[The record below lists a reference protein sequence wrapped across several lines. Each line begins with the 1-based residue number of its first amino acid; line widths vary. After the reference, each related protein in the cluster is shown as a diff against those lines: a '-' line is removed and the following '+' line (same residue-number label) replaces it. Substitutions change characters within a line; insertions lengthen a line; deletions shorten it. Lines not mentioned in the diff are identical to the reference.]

1 MVHRI
6 FYHLMT
12 ILTLTLLPGS
22 SSLFISPIQA
32 QPPGSSQH
40 RALPGNDPI
49 PGRLARSDWRQIR
62 DLLEK
67 QVDPPASSQ
76 ATGGLPG
83 QPVYFKASN
92 TDQGD
97 GFGTSVAVSGDLVV
111 VGAPLEDSSSTG
123 VDGIQADNSYS
134 QAGAAYVFVRSGSGW
149 IQQAYLKA
157 SNTDPADNFGCS
169 VAASGVTVV
178 VGACGEDSNGD
189 GGESDNSAG
198 DAGAAYVFTRSESGW
213 IQQAYL
219 KASNAECGDNF
230 GYSVA
235 IFENTILVGALY
247 EDSNTLGINGDETNN
262 AAADSGAAYVFTR
275 SGSSWTQKA
284 YLKASNTEA
293 TDWFGYS
300 VAVWNDGALNHI
312 LVGAPWEDSDANGVG
327 GNQSDNNAWD
337 AGAAYYFTGSGLSWS
352 QMSYLKAPNSEAND
366 LFGMSVGLRNDSA
379 VVGAPSEDSRASGV
393 NGDPNDNSLESSG
406 AAYMFVCWTTCS
418 YNAYLKA
425 SNPDSMDRFGWSVA
439 AINGALLVTARLE
452 DSGASGVNGDQD
464 DNSASGSG
472 AAYFFIYI
480 LGEGWR
486 QQAYLKASNTEAGDN
501 FGWSAAIDN
510 DVLVVG
516 ARGEDSDA
524 TGVNGDQSGNSASTS
539 GAVYIPETIKYHF
552 LPVIKKSI
560 TSYYR
565 I

>member
-12 ILTLTLLPGS
+12 ILTLTLFPSS
-22 SSLFISPIQA
+22 SSLFISPLQA
-32 QPPGSSQH
+32 QTPGSSQH
-40 RALPGNDPI
+40 RALPGNDPFPDRI
-49 PGRLARSDWRQIR
+49 ARSDWRQIR

-76 ATGGLPG
+76 ATDGLPG

-111 VGAPLEDSSSTG
+111 VGAPLEDSNATG
-123 VDGIQADNSYS
+123 VDGSQVDNSS
-134 QAGAAYVFVRSGSGW
+134 DQAGAAYVFVRSGSGW

-157 SNTDPADNFGCS
+157 SNTDPVDNFGCS
-169 VAASGVTVV
+169 VAAWGDTVV

-198 DAGAAYVFTRSESGW
+198 DAGAVYVFTRSGLSW
-213 IQQAYL
+213 TQQAYL
-219 KASNAECGDNF
+219 KASNAESGDNF

-235 IFENTILVGALY
+235 IFENTIVAGALY
-247 EDSNTLGINGDETNN
+247 EDSNTLGINGDEANN
-262 AAADSGAAYVFTR
+262 GAADSGAAYVFTR
-275 SGSSWTQKA
+275 SGSSWTQQA

-293 TDWFGYS
+293 NDWFGYS
-300 VAVWNDGALNHI
+300 VAVWNDGTLNYI

-327 GNQSDNNAWD
+327 GNQSDNTAWD
-337 AGAAYYFTGSGLSWS
+337 AGAAYYITGSGSSWS
-352 QMSYLKAPNSEAND
+352 QKAYLKAPNSESND
-366 LFGMSVGLRNDSA
+366 LFGISVGLRVDTA
-379 VVGAPSEDSRASGV
+379 VVGAPSEDSAASGV

-425 SNPDSMDRFGWSVA
+425 SNPDSLDRFGWSVA
-439 AINGALLVTARLE
+439 AINGKLLVTARLE
-452 DSGASGVNGDQD
+452 DSRASGVNGDQD

-480 LGEGWR
+480 PGEGWR
-486 QQAYLKASNTEAGDN
+486 QQAYLKASNTETDDN

-510 DVLVVG
+510 DMLVVG
-516 ARGEDSDA
+516 ARGEDSNT
-524 TGVNGDQSGNSASTS
+524 TGVNGDQSDNSAATS
-539 GAVYIPETIKYHF
+539 GAVYIPETTKYYY
-552 LPVIKKSI
+552 LPVITKSN
-560 TSYYR
+560 TP
-565 I
+565 